1 MNRRRLLAMV
11 PGFASIAVTPSRLF
25 ALAYP
30 SRPIRLIVPSSP
42 GGAHDIIAR
51 LWTEGMRHFGAFVVE
66 NRSGAGGSIGT
77 QAVATA
83 PPDGYTF
90 GVVFDSH
97 GVNPSLIPNLPYDTL
112 KDLAH
117 VMLIGTSPMALVA
130 HASQPYKDF
139 RDVLAAA
146 KTQPVPY
153 GTTGAGTLG
162 HLAMTQIAASQGV
175 QFTHIPYKGGGP
187 LMIDTIGGQVPLAIG
202 SVFLMNPHVK
212 SGKVKAL
219 AVTGLKPS
227 PQMPGVEPMADQ
239 GVPGFS
245 ALAYWAVIA
254 PAATPQ
260 PILRRMHDEL
270 AKALKD
276 PALAQKLTEQGMDIV
291 GSSPEEV
298 DRFIRAE
305 IARWGA
311 VVRDAKIKVGD

>member
-1 MNRRRLLAMV
+1 MKRAVLVTLFAALFGAAPIAALAQAWPSKPVKIIAPFPPGGSVDQVSRLLAAQLTAQL
-11 PGFASIAVTPSRLF
+11 GQQ
-25 ALAYP
+25 
-30 SRPIRLIVPSSP
+30 
-42 GGAHDIIAR
+42 
-51 LWTEGMRHFGAFVVE
+51 FVVE
-66 NRSGAGGSIGT
+66 NRSGASGTIGT

-112 KDLAH
+112 KDLAP
-117 VMLIGTSPMALVA
+117 VMLIGTAPMALVA

-162 HLAMTQIAASQGV
+162 HLAMTQVAASQGV

-212 SGKVKAL
+212 SGKVRAL
-219 AVTGLKPS
+219 AVTSLKPS
-227 PQMPGVEPMADQ
+227 PQMPGVGTMAEQ
-239 GVPGFS
+239 GVPGYS
-245 ALAYWAVIA
+245 ALAWWGVIA

-260 PILRRMHDEL
+260 PLIRRMHDEL
-270 AKALKD
+270 SKALAN
-276 PALAQKLTEQGMDIV
+276 PALTQKLTEQGMDIV
-291 GSSPEEV
+291 GGTPEEL
-298 DRFIRAE
+298 DRFVRAE
-305 IARWGA
+305 IARWSA
-311 VVRDAKIKVGD
+311 VVRDAKIRLGD